1 MIAYFERDVLPF
13 NELKASKD
21 VSEVLKLLH
30 IASSLLYMAYS
41 IPTRNNYTID
51 LTSSKEMC
59 HVAEKFII
67 YFQKLML
74 QLEMDERL
82 SSVVYLPNNSKRQEN
97 QIGSIE
103 GTYLQKCDIFIAFIS
118 SAKDT
123 E

>member
-1 MIAYFERDVLPF
+1 MRRKNDSVFERDVLPF
-13 NELKASKD
+13 DELKASQD

-30 IASSLLYMAYS
+30 IASSLLHIAYS
-41 IPTRNNYTID
+41 IPTTNNYGID

-67 YFQKLML
+67 YCQKMML
-74 QLEMDERL
+74 QLEMDGRL
-82 SSVVYLPNNSKRQEN
+82 N

-103 GTYLQKCDIFIAFIS
+103 GTSLQKCDIFIAFIS